1 VLPFLQGEAITARAD
16 LKADRAAGVL
26 RAQSVHL
33 EPHAQVADVAGPLA
47 AELRLMAGWLGLAD
61 VAVHGRGALAA
72 AVEQELRS

>member
-1 VLPFLQGEAITARAD
+1 V
-16 LKADRAAGVL
+16 
-26 RAQSVHL
+26 QSAHL
-33 EPHAQVADVAGPLA
+33 EPHADVAHVTGPLA